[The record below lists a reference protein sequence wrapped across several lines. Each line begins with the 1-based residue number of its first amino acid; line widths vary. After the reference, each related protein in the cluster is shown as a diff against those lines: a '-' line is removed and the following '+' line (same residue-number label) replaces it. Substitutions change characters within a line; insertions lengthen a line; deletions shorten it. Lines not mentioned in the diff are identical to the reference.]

1 MKVAALMSKDVACV
15 RSSETLSAAAK
26 IMWDCDCGSV
36 PVLDEAGQKLVGMIT
51 DRDICMSTW
60 SRNAAPSG
68 IKVSDAMSSQVSTCS
83 PDDSL
88 ATAEGIMRS
97 RRVRRVPVVDS
108 SGKVV
113 GMLSLADIAREADR
127 ERNQQTSQEITAEE
141 IAATLANV
149 CQGQAERPHA

>member
-1 MKVAALMSKDVACV
+1 MSKDVACV
-15 RSSETLSAAAK
+15 RESETLSAAAK

-60 SRNAAPSG
+60 SKDSAPSS
-68 IKVSDAMSSQVSTCS
+68 IKVADVMSRQISACS
-83 PDDSL
+83 PEDNL

-108 SGKVV
+108 AGKIV
-113 GMLSLADIAREADR
+113 GMLSLADIARKADR

-149 CQGQAERPHA
+149 CQERSERPHA